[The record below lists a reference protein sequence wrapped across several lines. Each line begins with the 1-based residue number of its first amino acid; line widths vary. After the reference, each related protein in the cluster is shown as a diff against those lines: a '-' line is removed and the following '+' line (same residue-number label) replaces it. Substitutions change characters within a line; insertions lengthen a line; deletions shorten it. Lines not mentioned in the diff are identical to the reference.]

1 METPPREHLFISYAA
16 ENATFAMWLARRL
29 AAEGYLVWCDRL
41 KLLGGQE
48 WPKKINEAITD
59 RSFLMLA
66 LMSSVSVAKEN
77 PRGEWTLGVDVGK
90 RLKREFVV
98 PLRLDRFDYQSLG
111 FQHINRQYLDFTT
124 SWAQGLK
131 DLLGTL
137 DSYGAPKKF
146 IDGKTVSARSFLPVG
161 LVGPREESLVS
172 NLVRLEL
179 RAPRVLRFQASREL
193 SAMDW
198 ASLQSG
204 WAFRKLKKNS
214 FLALSP
220 PPATFAEVFPGQ
232 PDQIEWDRVKP
243 VYDVP
248 PEHLQKELL
257 WKSSR
262 TLLMSGGAMVDEH
275 DRCVYF
281 PEGLFPKDWLVFPH
295 LDGKS
300 IRRAVVGTRTF
311 RIGPEKRQIVK
322 YNLGYRLETFAHA
335 VHGWV
340 LVPKLYVRVRGESGV
355 TLGKRATFS
364 RSRKIARDW
373 WNFRQL
379 DMHLALLAFIRS
391 CVAGLASRGT
401 DLAVVFHPEP
411 VTYAVGVGIDE
422 SKLEAASEED
432 QNEEIETDE
441 DEEGTPEETP

>member
-1 METPPREHLFISYAA
+1 MQPREHLFISYAA

-41 KLLGGQE
+41 KLLGGQV
-48 WPKKINEAITD
+48 WPRKINDAITD
-59 RSFLMLA
+59 RSYLMLA
-66 LMSSVSVAKEN
+66 LMSGISVEKEN

-90 RLKREFVV
+90 RLQREFVV
-98 PLRLDRFDYQSLG
+98 PLRVDKFDYQRLG
-111 FQHINRQYLDFTT
+111 FQHINRQYVDFST

-131 DLLGTL
+131 DLFVTL
-137 DSYGAPKKF
+137 DNYGAPRKF
-146 IDGKTVSARSFLPVG
+146 TDGKSVSARSFFPVG
-161 LVGPREESLVS
+161 LVGPREESLIT
-172 NLVRLEL
+172 NFVRLEL
-179 RAPRVLRFQASREL
+179 KSPKLLRFQAAREL
-193 SAMDW
+193 SALDW
-198 ASLQSG
+198 ASLQGG

-214 FLALSP
+214 FLALTP
-220 PPATFAEVFPGQ
+220 PPATFAEVFPAK
-232 PDQIEWDRVKP
+232 PDQVDWDRVKP
-243 VYDVP
+243 VYEVQ

-257 WKSSR
+257 WKTSR
-262 TLLMSGGAMVDEH
+262 VLLVSGGAMVDEH
-275 DRCVYF
+275 DRCLYF

-322 YNLGYRLETFAHA
+322 YNLGYRLETFAHP

-340 LVPKLYVRVRGESGV
+340 LVPKLYVRVRGEAGV

-364 RSRKIARDW
+364 RSRAIARDW

-379 DMHLALLAFIRS
+379 DMHLALLAFIKT
-391 CVAGLASRGT
+391 CIAGLVGKGL
-401 DLAVVFHPEP
+401 DLGVGFNPEP
-411 VTYAVGVGIDE
+411 VTYTVGTGIDE

-432 QNEEIETDE
+432 PTEEIETDE
-441 DEEGTPEETP
+441 DEEEETEVAS